1 MAKGEPIR
9 TNVVAMSIG
18 NTITTSVNSL
28 WIMFMPYYFTDLLS
42 AFIDIEAMRNFI
54 VGIIFTGA
62 LAARA
67 IASMGGGRIA
77 DQKGRKPTIV
87 GGVGVYATGPLVI
100 LFSLMLS
107 VNDPFLGLA
116 VAIFGYVWMLTGSG
130 FQSPASS
137 MLLVESSPEKRKGL
151 SYMVSTRVL
160 PSIPPALVI
169 LVGAFLYSTGLF
181 WLALIAGFVGLMLV
195 VLLYAYSL
203 RETLLVG
210 PLTSEDNTLP
220 PRRLVDG
227 VLIAIIAAFALDS
240 LSSSGLSW
248 YVPLFVGRAEVGLYG
263 MMISVSTLVIA
274 LSALGAGALIDKV
287 GTRVAMIFGWLP
299 LALTVAVFPHVVNP
313 LGIIA
318 LYSVWAGLDMVDLS
332 VPPLVI
338 AERYP
343 EDLRAQAMG
352 LFSGSISLLAT
363 IGPLLISF
371 ALLLGE
377 VVPFYVKAILNL
389 VGLVVFLYATRSK
402 RTD

>member
-1 MAKGEPIR
+1 
-9 TNVVAMSIG
+9 MSIG